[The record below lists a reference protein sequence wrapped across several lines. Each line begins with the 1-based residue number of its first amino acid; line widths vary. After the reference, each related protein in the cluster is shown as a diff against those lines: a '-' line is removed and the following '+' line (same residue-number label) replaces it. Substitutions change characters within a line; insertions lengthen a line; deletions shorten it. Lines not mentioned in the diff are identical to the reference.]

1 MSKPKIGFIGLGLMG
16 AALVN
21 RLQDLGYSVS
31 ICANISRSN
40 IDAAVARD
48 AHEVDTARQ
57 VAQASDIIILCMDTS
72 ANVETRMRGLDGVIA
87 SLTAGNVVID
97 FGTSLPT
104 STRLLGD
111 EVAGVGTQYL
121 DAPLGRTPN
130 RALEGN
136 LNIMASGDLD
146 AYETV
151 LSVLKYL
158 GENVFHLGELG
169 SGHTIKLINNFFGM
183 TVANAMADVAG
194 VDRSQMHSVMAAGPL
209 QSGMMGFVKAY
220 AVDADPSQLAFA
232 IKNAVKDVGYYS
244 QIAQE
249 VGVESIMSRGTLS
262 ALKAARGE
270 DMVSQMVDYYVQK
283 FGA

>member
-31 ICANISRSN
+31 ICSNISRSN
-40 IDAAVARD
+40 IDATVARD

-121 DAPLGRTPN
+121 DAPLGRTPS
-130 RALEGN
+130 RALEDN
-136 LNIMASGDLD
+136 LNIMASGN
-146 AYETV
+146 
-151 LSVLKYL
+151 L

-220 AVDADPSQLAFA
+220 AVDADPSQLPFA

-249 VGVESIMSRGTLS
+249 VGVESIMS
-262 ALKAARGE
+262 
-270 DMVSQMVDYYVQK
+270 
-283 FGA
+283 